1 MNEGERPEPRWLSA
15 TLVRAVHADQ
25 VRQHGGSLGL
35 RDHDLLQSALARA
48 QNRWYYEADAELVD
62 LAAAYGF
69 GLVRNHP
76 FMDGNKRVAF
86 QAMYVFLGLN
96 GWRITAEEPEVVRLM
111 LDAGSGTIDER
122 GLADWLV
129 DHIEPR

>member
-1 MNEGERPEPRWLSA
+1 MSEAERPEPRWLSA

-25 VRQHGGSLGL
+25 IRQHGGSVGL
-35 RDHDLLQSALARA
+35 RDNDLLHSAVARA
-48 QNRWYYEADAELVD
+48 RNRWHYEPDAELVD

-76 FMDGNKRVAF
+76 FVDGNKRVAF

-96 GWRITAEEPEVVRLM
+96 GWRLTAEEPGVVRLM
-111 LDAGSGTIDER
+111 LDAASGTIDER
-122 GLADWLV
+122 ELADWLRSR
-129 DHIEPR
+129 IEPR